1 MRDFSLGA
9 GGTLPTQALILTPAT
24 FTEQVP
30 HSPFLHFV
38 GTLSPSFWH
47 AYDVANSEKLRQV

>member
-9 GGTLPTQALILTPAT
+9 GGTLPTQALIFTPAT

-38 GTLSPSFWH
+38 GTLSPNFWH
-47 AYDVANSEKLRQV
+47 AYDVANS